1 MNKPHKSRNS
11 EPNEQSPRNIFEIFS
26 CSWAL
31 ENFSHSRGLRTDISQ
46 KTVVGCPC
54 LSSKHWKQNKMKQSK
69 QQFFGPILCFYSFL
83 SLKAQN
89 IKSSKAKRWRQ
100 RELQKGKINCLISN
114 NNNKNFARAAHFFYH
129 FFVVAVVPALH
140 WVLFYFTLQ
149 ETSDYSI
156 SLIRDPARGS
166 SQSYLRVAWTSALK
180 QFFLKLSSYSF
191 YEKIRRMCNFTAA
204 HFNLAVF
211 FLLTASISHF
221 LTGDIKFSYVDLPTK
236 FVSFVF
242 YQSSCSSFSFS
253 FLLSTR
259 SI

>member
-1 MNKPHKSRNS
+1 
-11 EPNEQSPRNIFEIFS
+11 
-26 CSWAL
+26 
-31 ENFSHSRGLRTDISQ
+31 
-46 KTVVGCPC
+46 
-54 LSSKHWKQNKMKQSK
+54 MKQSK

-89 IKSSKAKRWRQ
+89 IKSGKAKRRRQ

-129 FFVVAVVPALH
+129 LFVVAVVPALH

-149 ETSDYSI
+149 VTSDYSI
-156 SLIRDPARGS
+156 SLIRDPARGT
-166 SQSYLRVAWTSALK
+166 SQSYLRVGWTSALK

-191 YEKIRRMCNFTAA
+191 YEKKKKGVCVISLPLIFTLPSSPCWP
-204 HFNLAVF
+204 LAY
-211 FLLTASISHF
+211 LIF
-221 LTGDIKFSYVDLPTK
+221 LTTDIKFSYVVLPTK

>member
-1 MNKPHKSRNS
+1 
-11 EPNEQSPRNIFEIFS
+11 
-26 CSWAL
+26 
-31 ENFSHSRGLRTDISQ
+31 
-46 KTVVGCPC
+46 
-54 LSSKHWKQNKMKQSK
+54 MKQSK

-89 IKSSKAKRWRQ
+89 IKSGKAKRRWQ

-114 NNNKNFARAAHFFYH
+114 NNNKNFARAAR
-129 FFVVAVVPALH
+129 AVVPALH

-149 ETSDYSI
+149 VTSDYSI
-156 SLIRDPARGS
+156 SLIRDPARGT
-166 SQSYLRVAWTSALK
+166 SQSYLRVAWTSAFK

-191 YEKIRRMCNFTAA
+191 YEKIKRRMCNFTAA
-204 HFNLAVF
+204 HFYLAVF
-211 FLLTASISHF
+211 SLLTARISHF
-221 LTGDIKFSYVDLPTK
+221 LTADIKFSYVVLPTK

>member
-1 MNKPHKSRNS
+1 
-11 EPNEQSPRNIFEIFS
+11 
-26 CSWAL
+26 
-31 ENFSHSRGLRTDISQ
+31 
-46 KTVVGCPC
+46 
-54 LSSKHWKQNKMKQSK
+54 MKQSK

-156 SLIRDPARGS
+156 SLIRDPARGT
-166 SQSYLRVAWTSALK
+166 SQSYLRVAWTSELK

-191 YEKIRRMCNFTAA
+191 YEKKRRMCNFTAA
-204 HFNLAVF
+204 HFHLAVF
-211 FLLTASISHF
+211 SLLTASISHF
-221 LTGDIKFSYVDLPTK
+221 LTADIKFSYVILPTK
-236 FVSFVF
+236 FFSFVF